1 MNICMLAYSFYENDN
16 RMRRYAEALSCR
28 GDKVD
33 VVALNHKGFKSFDVL
48 NGVNVYRIQ
57 NRTVDEKGPF
67 SYFFKLFLFLLNSTF
82 FITKLHLFKNRYDVI
97 HVHSV
102 PDSEVF
108 ATIIPKMLGAKIILD
123 IHDIVPELYAS
134 KFGKGKDSWVFK
146 VLHFIE
152 KISIMFSDHVIIAN
166 HIWEK
171 TLLSRSIKRE
181 KLSVFLNY
189 PDKQYFVKNENLKKS
204 EDIKNVIKVVYPG
217 TLNWHQG
224 LDVAIKAIDKIKNY
238 PTKIELHIYGN
249 GKEKQNLINLSNSL
263 NLSDIVFFK
272 EPVSLENVPKILLDA
287 DIGIVPKR
295 KEDSFGNEAFSTKIL
310 EFMSLGIPVVVSD
323 TKIDKFYFKDD
334 QVQFFKS
341 GDVDDLAEKLLL
353 LIDNKGL
360 RDTLV
365 NNSFEHLKTFNW
377 EIHKLRYFE
386 IVDKLCEKK

>member
-1 MNICMLAYSFYENDN
+1 M
-16 RMRRYAEALSCR
+16 
-28 GDKVD
+28 
-33 VVALNHKGFKSFDVL
+33 
-48 NGVNVYRIQ
+48 
-57 NRTVDEKGPF
+57 
-67 SYFFKLFLFLLNSTF
+67 
-82 FITKLHLFKNRYDVI
+82 HLFKSKYDVI

-108 ATIIPKMLGAKIILD
+108 ATIIPKILGTKIILD

-134 KFGKGKDSWVFK
+134 KFGKGKDSGVFK

-189 PDKQYFVKNENLKKS
+189 PDKQYFLKS
-204 EDIKNVIKVVYPG
+204 ENSKKPEGIKNVIKIVYPG
-217 TLNWHQG
+217 SLSWHQG
-224 LDVAIKAIDKIKNY
+224 IDVVLKALNKIRDY
-238 PTKIELHIYGN
+238 PLKFEFHIYGN

-263 NLSDIVFFK
+263 NLKHIVFFK
-272 EPVSLENVPKILLDA
+272 DLVPLQDVPSLLYDA

-323 TKIDKFYFKDD
+323 TKIDKYYFKDD

-341 GDVDDLAEKLLL
+341 GDIDDLAEKLLL
-353 LIDNKGL
+353 LIDNKEL

-365 NNSFEHLKTFNW
+365 NNSFELLKTFNW

-386 IVDKLCEKK
+386 IVDKLCENK